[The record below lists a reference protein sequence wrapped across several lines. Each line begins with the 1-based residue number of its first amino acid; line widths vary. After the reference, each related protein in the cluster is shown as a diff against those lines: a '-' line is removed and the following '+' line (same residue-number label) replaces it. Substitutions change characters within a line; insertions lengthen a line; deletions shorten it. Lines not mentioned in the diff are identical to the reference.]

1 MPLLQKLRSAVAIF
15 PQLQLEINFFVP
27 RKVMIAKAKEAT
39 SAMTQSTNIEF
50 CKSISKL
57 MPDSGFSKQH
67 KNKNAPPAMIALAAE
82 VVNNV
87 MRSKDKQVF
96 EKCFSGL
103 TMVIPKSDDACNNPH
118 CYSIIGQ
125 KLLLVDWSKAGV
137 SMPCPDAC
145 YNDVLNNV
153 RTNFSKNKTLFPI
166 FGMN

>member
-118 CYSIIGQ
+118 CY
-125 KLLLVDWSKAGV
+125 
-137 SMPCPDAC
+137 
-145 YNDVLNNV
+145 
-153 RTNFSKNKTLFPI
+153 
-166 FGMN
+166 